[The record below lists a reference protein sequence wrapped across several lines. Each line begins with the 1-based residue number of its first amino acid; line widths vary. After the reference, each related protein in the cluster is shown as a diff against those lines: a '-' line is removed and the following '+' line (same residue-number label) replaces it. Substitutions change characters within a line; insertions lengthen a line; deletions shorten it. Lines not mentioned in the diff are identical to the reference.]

1 MKKYTNYI
9 LLLIVGVLLGWFL
22 FGRTATSTTAH
33 DHKEELNK
41 NQNWTCSMHPQI
53 MQPEA
58 GDCPICGMD
67 LILAEASAEGL
78 KVNQFKLTENAIAL
92 ANVQTMKVG
101 LGLSDASK
109 KMNLSGEILVNAD
122 ETATQPAHF
131 DGRID
136 KLYVTSI
143 GQQVK
148 MGDVI
153 AEIYSPELVVAQQE
167 LIATYQTKLEYP
179 ELYQSVR
186 KKFKFW
192 KINDQQ
198 LVEIEKTGKV
208 KMRFAIYAHVTGTVT
223 EIAVNKGAHIMDGH
237 PIFKVSNLA
246 TVWAEFDVYE
256 KQLSSI
262 KKGMAIEIT
271 TNHNPNNKINARV
284 SYIDPVLNTSS
295 RTVIVRARLNNNKRD
310 LKPGMFVQGALVLK
324 TDSKSQISVPKTA
337 VLWTGKRSL
346 VYVKVP
352 NQTVFEMRSV
362 ELGKSKGKF
371 YEVIAGLAIGEE
383 VVSNGTFTVDAAAQ
397 LQGKKSMMT
406 QVAEVSES
414 KVVVERLKVDVKFQH
429 QLQKVVANYVALK
442 DEFVL
447 SSATNTNKI
456 ISQLKVSLDKVEM
469 QLLKDPTAH
478 QTWMRFL
485 KEITSNVKLMEASTD
500 IKKQRTA
507 FIQLSS
513 AMIQSVKAFGINKK
527 IYNQFCPMANDNK
540 GANWLSFQENIKN
553 PYFGDA
559 MLTCGSTEETIN

>member
-22 FGRTATSTTAH
+22 FGGTATSTTAH

-167 LIATYQTKLEYP
+167 LIATYQTKQEYP

-271 TNHNPNNKINARV
+271 TNHNPNNKINARI

-310 LKPGMFVQGALVLK
+310 LKPGMFVQGALVLN

-352 NQTVFEMRSV
+352 NQSVFEMRSV
-362 ELGKSKGKF
+362 ELGKSEGKF
-371 YEVIAGLAIGEE
+371 YEVIAGLVVGEE

-397 LQGKKSMMT
+397 LQGKRSMMT

-456 ISQLKVSLDKVEM
+456 ISQLKVSLYKVDM

-485 KEITSNVKLMEASTD
+485 KEITSNVKLMEASTG

-513 AMIQSVKAFGINKK
+513 AMIQSVKTFGINKK

>member
-22 FGRTATSTTAH
+22 FGGTTTSTTAH

-101 LGLSDASK
+101 LGLSDVSK

-167 LIATYQTKLEYP
+167 LIATYQTKQEYP

-271 TNHNPNNKINARV
+271 TNHNPNNKINARI

-310 LKPGMFVQGALVLK
+310 LKPGMFVQGALVLN

-352 NQTVFEMRSV
+352 NQSVFEMRSV
-362 ELGKSKGKF
+362 ELGKSEGKF
-371 YEVIAGLAIGEE
+371 YEVIAGLAVGEE

-397 LQGKKSMMT
+397 LQGKRSMMT

-456 ISQLKVSLDKVEM
+456 ISQLKVSLYKVEM

-485 KEITSNVKLMEASTD
+485 KEITSNVKLMEASTG

-513 AMIQSVKAFGINKK
+513 AMIQSVKTFGINKK

>member
-22 FGRTATSTTAH
+22 FGGTTTSTTAH

-101 LGLSDASK
+101 LGLSDVSK

-131 DGRID
+131 DCRID

-167 LIATYQTKLEYP
+167 LIATYQTKQEYP

-271 TNHNPNNKINARV
+271 TNHNPNNKINARI

-310 LKPGMFVQGALVLK
+310 LKPGMFVQGALVLN

-352 NQTVFEMRSV
+352 NQSVFEMRSV
-362 ELGKSKGKF
+362 ELGKSEGKF
-371 YEVIAGLAIGEE
+371 YEVIAGLAVGEE

-397 LQGKKSMMT
+397 LQGKRSMMT

-456 ISQLKVSLDKVEM
+456 ISQLKVSLYKVEM

-485 KEITSNVKLMEASTD
+485 KEITSNVKLMEASTG

-513 AMIQSVKAFGINKK
+513 AMIQSVKTFGINKK

>member
-22 FGRTATSTTAH
+22 FGGTTTSTTAH

-101 LGLSDASK
+101 LGLSDVSK

-167 LIATYQTKLEYP
+167 LIATYQTKQEYP

-237 PIFKVSNLA
+237 PIFKVSNLD

-271 TNHNPNNKINARV
+271 TNHNPNNKINARI

-310 LKPGMFVQGALVLK
+310 LKPGMFVQGALVLN

-346 VYVKVP
+346 VYVKIP
-352 NQTVFEMRSV
+352 NESVFEMRSI
-362 ELGKSKGKF
+362 ELGKSTGKF
-371 YEVIAGLAIGEE
+371 YEVVSGLEIGEQI
-383 VVSNGTFTVDAAAQ
+383 VVMELLQ
-397 LQGKKSMMT
+397 LMLL
-406 QVAEVSES
+406 
-414 KVVVERLKVDVKFQH
+414 R
-429 QLQKVVANYVALK
+429 NY
-442 DEFVL
+442 
-447 SSATNTNKI
+447 
-456 ISQLKVSLDKVEM
+456 
-469 QLLKDPTAH
+469 
-478 QTWMRFL
+478 
-485 KEITSNVKLMEASTD
+485 
-500 IKKQRTA
+500 
-507 FIQLSS
+507 
-513 AMIQSVKAFGINKK
+513 
-527 IYNQFCPMANDNK
+527 
-540 GANWLSFQENIKN
+540 
-553 PYFGDA
+553 
-559 MLTCGSTEETIN
+559 